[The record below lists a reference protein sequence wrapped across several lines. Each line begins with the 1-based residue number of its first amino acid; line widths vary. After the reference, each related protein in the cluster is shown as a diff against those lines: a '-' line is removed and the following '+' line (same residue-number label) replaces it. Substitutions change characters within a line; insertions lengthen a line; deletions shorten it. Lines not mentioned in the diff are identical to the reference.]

1 MRLTDDFEENNNQ
14 TGLPVVFM
22 AVGAMGFILLLF
34 LVVLAVNYKPGS
46 KKKPIETNQIGTE
59 TADARED
66 DNFGLGESTLT
77 SDQLDFW
84 DMYKE
89 DKGNGRETLGTV
101 SGLSYE
107 EREKKLKEQEEG
119 PDLSEGGI
127 KTKVTLPDGTEQWVM
142 INAYIPKHNYDFVGL
157 VYQEPVMKYYDKGT
171 AISHLGVNLN
181 KNSGNVDFDKLKSA
195 GVEFVM
201 IRLGARGYQNGQI
214 SIDDKYAEY
223 IQEAENAGLKVG
235 LTFYSQAVTQEEAVE
250 EANTVL
256 GSISGNSIS
265 YPIVFDMELVSNDTS
280 RIESLSKMTLT
291 NIADAFC
298 KTIQDG
304 GYSPMIYGNKYWLL
318 RRIDLTKLSNYDI
331 WLSQEEDVPD
341 YPYKF
346 TMWEYTREGRIDGIS
361 GNASLS
367 ISLVD
372 YTMR

>member
-22 AVGAMGFILLLF
+22 AVGVMSFIFLLF
-34 LVVLAVNYKPGS
+34 IVVLVVNQKPGRH
-46 KKKPIETNQIGTE
+46 KAAVETVQTE
-59 TADARED
+59 NEVADAQSDLDSLE
-66 DNFGLGESTLT
+66 LGKSTLT

-84 DMYKE
+84 NMYKE
-89 DKGNGRETLGTV
+89 DKDGRETINTV
-101 SGLSYE
+101 SGSSLE
-107 EREKKLKEQEEG
+107 EKEKALKEQEEG
-119 PDLSEGGI
+119 PDLSEGGT

-142 INAYIPKHNYDFVGL
+142 INAYIPKHSYDFVGL
-157 VYQEPVMKYYDKGT
+157 VYQEPVMKYYDKGN

-181 KNSGNVDFDKLKSA
+181 RNSGDVNFEKLKSA

-201 IRLGARGYQNGQI
+201 IRFGARGYQNGQI
-214 SIDDKYAEY
+214 SIDDKYATY
-223 IQEAENAGLKVG
+223 VQEAREAGLEVG

-256 GSISGNSIS
+256 GSISANSIS
-265 YPIVFDMELVSNDTS
+265 YPIVFDMELVSNDTA
-280 RIESLSKMTLT
+280 RIDTLSKMTLT

-298 KTIQDG
+298 KTIKDA

-318 RRIDLTKLSNYDI
+318 RKIDLTKLSSYDI

-346 TMWEYTREGRIDGIS
+346 SMWEYTREGQIDGIS
-361 GNASLS
+361 GDASLS
-367 ISLVD
+367 ISFID

>member
-22 AVGAMGFILLLF
+22 AVGVMSFIFLLF
-34 LVVLAVNYKPGS
+34 IVVLVVNQKPGRH
-46 KKKPIETNQIGTE
+46 KAAVETVQTE
-59 TADARED
+59 NEVADAQSDLDSLE
-66 DNFGLGESTLT
+66 LGKSTLT

-84 DMYKE
+84 NMYKE
-89 DKGNGRETLGTV
+89 DKDGRETINTV
-101 SGLSYE
+101 SGSSLE
-107 EREKKLKEQEEG
+107 EKEKALKEQEEG
-119 PDLSEGGI
+119 PDLSEGGT

-142 INAYIPKHNYDFVGL
+142 INAYIPKRSYDFVGL
-157 VYQEPVMKYYDKGT
+157 VYQEPVMKYYDKGN

-181 KNSGNVDFDKLKSA
+181 RNSGDVNFEKLKSA

-201 IRLGARGYQNGQI
+201 IRFGARGYQNGQI
-214 SIDDKYAEY
+214 SIDDKYATY
-223 IQEAENAGLKVG
+223 VQEAREAGLEVG

-256 GSISGNSIS
+256 GSISANSIS
-265 YPIVFDMELVSNDTS
+265 YPIVFDMELVSNDTA
-280 RIESLSKMTLT
+280 RIDTLSKMTLT

-298 KTIQDG
+298 KTIKDA
-304 GYSPMIYGNKYWLL
+304 GYSPIIYGNKYWLL
-318 RRIDLTKLSNYDI
+318 RKIDLTKLSSYDI

-346 TMWEYTREGRIDGIS
+346 SMWEYTREGQIDGIS
-361 GNASLS
+361 GDASLS
-367 ISLVD
+367 ISFID